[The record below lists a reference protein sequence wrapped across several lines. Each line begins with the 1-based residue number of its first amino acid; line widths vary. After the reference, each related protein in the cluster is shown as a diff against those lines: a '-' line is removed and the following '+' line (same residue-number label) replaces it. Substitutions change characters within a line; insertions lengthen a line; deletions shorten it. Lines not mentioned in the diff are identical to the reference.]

1 MKTSQKTIVQQST
14 KKGQIQLNETIMV
27 LFVIVIILFVGLFVY
42 YKYSIASI
50 KETAATLTEEET
62 TILLATLPT
71 LPELRCDEG
80 TCLDTAKFLPF
91 KQLTET
97 KQLQYA
103 QLLGAKTITI
113 EQVYPPM
120 TIETMCTLNHY
131 KQFTYPNNCNKW
143 ILYENKPAKYTN
155 NPTISTTV
163 SLYFPELQEYRIG
176 RMYIEVYL

>member
-1 MKTSQKTIVQQST
+1 MTAQQST

-50 KETAATLTEEET
+50 QETAATLSEEET
-62 TILLATLPT
+62 TILVASLPV

-120 TIETMCTLNHY
+120 TTETLCTLNSY
-131 KQFTYPNNCNKW
+131 QQFSYPNNCKTW
-143 ILYENKPAKYTN
+143 VLYDNKPTKYSS
-155 NPTISTTV
+155 NPTLSTTV
-163 SLYFPELQEYRIG
+163 SLYFPEIDEYRIG
-176 RMYIEVYL
+176 RMHIEVYL

>member
-1 MKTSQKTIVQQST
+1 MIAQQST
-14 KKGQIQLNETIMV
+14 KKKGQIQLNETIMV

-50 KETAATLTEEET
+50 KETAATLSEEET
-62 TILLATLPT
+62 TILLAALLV

-97 KQLQYA
+97 KQLKYA
-103 QLLGAKTITI
+103 QFLGSKTITI

-120 TIETMCTLNHY
+120 TTETICTQNHY
-131 KQFTYPNNCNKW
+131 QQFTYPNNCKKW
-143 ILYENKPAKYTN
+143 ILYENKPVKYTN
-155 NPTISTTV
+155 NPTISTIV

-176 RMYIEVYL
+176 RMHIEVYL